1 MAKKKYFVVYL
12 HVVMENLAE
21 VDVES
26 ALEGNEDYSTVE
38 ELIENEGSDALSGW
52 SLDPVK
58 HLVELVDGVQVIE
71 TDTKPEYVFGNDD
84 LNDDDEVT
92 YEDGFDAEFCECE
105 IPSEGAY
112 TLEKLN
118 VVNGFVIEVD
128 ADEEF
133 DISKLSIVN
142 GGDTIIY
149 DGIEND
155 SPYSEGDYSE
165 DFLYVNGELIEE

>member
-1 MAKKKYFVVYL
+1 M
-12 HVVMENLAE
+12 
-21 VDVES
+21 
-26 ALEGNEDYSTVE
+26 
-38 ELIENEGSDALSGW
+38 
-52 SLDPVK
+52 
-58 HLVELVDGVQVIE
+58 
-71 TDTKPEYVFGNDD
+71 FGNDD
-84 LNDDDEVT
+84 FNDDDEVT

-112 TLEKLN
+112 TLEKLD